1 MVQIKVLK
9 QYIFFSC
16 KITYSKNDNTFYTM
30 TAYYGDVS
38 LKTSIVYNS
47 ACFGYSLDHKNQLI
61 KMRSKI
67 QIFYH
72 KL

>member
-1 MVQIKVLK
+1 MPRLFTTKAD
-9 QYIFFSC
+9 
-16 KITYSKNDNTFYTM
+16 YS
-30 TAYYGDVS
+30 DVS
-38 LKTSIVYNS
+38 TNTSIVYNN

-72 KL
+72 NVKHAVLI